1 MSLTSVLYLY
11 ISLSLFAEPDPDRL
25 RTWTDR
31 SGTFKVEAQ
40 FLAYTDGKLRLHK
53 ANGVK
58 IDVPLKKM
66 SAEDIRWVER
76 RTDQPVGSTMNSNV
90 EKTPEM
96 PPRPNPT
103 AAHGSAVTTKATNSH
118 WDWFDWLMM
127 IGIPMQE
134 ALVYSSAFK
143 ADNLDDS
150 DLTRLTHKQMKM
162 LGMKE
167 KHVQRMER
175 YIDTGVV
182 EPHLEDEDG
191 PSTQT
196 EVDRSKQIETDEEMA
211 RRLQKTWNDGTG
223 KSNNYRRNTLY
234 SDDFTP
240 SRILFQAKTF
250 CFGA

>member
-1 MSLTSVLYLY
+1 
-11 ISLSLFAEPDPDRL
+11 
-25 RTWTDR
+25 
-31 SGTFKVEAQ
+31 VEAQ
-40 FLAYTDGKLRLHK
+40 FLAYIDGKLRLHK

-76 RTDQPVGSTMNSNV
+76 RTDQPLGSTMNNTA

-96 PPRPNPT
+96 PPRPNATT
-103 AAHGSAVTTKATNSH
+103 ASGSAGITRAKNSN
-118 WDWFDWLMM
+118 WDWFDWLMT

-182 EPHLEDEDG
+182 EPHSDDEG
-191 PSTQT
+191 APPTQT
-196 EVDRSKQIETDEEMA
+196 GLDDSKQIETDEEMA

-223 KSNNYRRNTLY
+223 KTG
-234 SDDFTP
+234 
-240 SRILFQAKTF
+240 K
-250 CFGA
+250 